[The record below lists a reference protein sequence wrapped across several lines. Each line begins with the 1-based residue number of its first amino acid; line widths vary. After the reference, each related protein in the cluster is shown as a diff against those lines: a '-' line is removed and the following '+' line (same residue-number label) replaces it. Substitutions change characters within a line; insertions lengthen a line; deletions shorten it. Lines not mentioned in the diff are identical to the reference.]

1 MKKSIF
7 AVFLIIA
14 VCASFAFAQTKRSAS
29 RQRVTTNRTTV
40 KKTTVRTVG
49 KPVSRTKTTTKKTI
63 TNNSAAITTASGL
76 TYIVTKRGDG
86 AQLKAGDEV
95 IVNYT
100 GLLTNGAKFDSS
112 LDRGEPFS
120 FPLGAGRVIKGWDE
134 GVQKLRVGDHATLI
148 IPASIGYGSRGAGGV
163 IPPDATLI
171 FIIEVVGV
179 KQ

>member
-1 MKKSIF
+1 MKKTIF
-7 AVFLIIA
+7 AVFLTIA
-14 VCASFAFAQTKRSAS
+14 VCGGLSFAQTKRSTVRKRTTA
-29 RQRVTTNRTTV
+29 RGAAVKKPTGATTNKMTD
-40 KKTTVRTVG
+40 KT
-49 KPVSRTKTTTKKTI
+49 
-63 TNNSAAITTASGL
+63 TNNSAGITTASGL

-86 AQLKAGDEV
+86 AQLKAGDNV
-95 IVNYT
+95 VVNYT

-134 GVQKLRVGDHATLI
+134 GVQKLRVGDHATFI
-148 IPASIGYGSRGAGGV
+148 IPPSIGYGSRGAGGV

-179 KQ
+179 K